1 MRKELSV
8 ANDKLKSNLRGAEEN
23 LKHRLEQEKDLLLLD
38 QYQDRGFYQKLLK
51 EFHELEQH
59 AEMLE
64 QKLALHVPEHSR
76 SLSYASSSSGQVVS
90 TELPQDDQNIV
101 KFHLNTFIMTI
112 IKKKKYTMQRNIF
125 FFLLFKGLWLWIH
138 SFNSIIV
145 NAIFTR
151 RNDRLESITIEYPT

>member
-1 MRKELSV
+1 M

-38 QYQDRGFYQKLLK
+38 QDQDRGVYQKLLK

-101 KFHLNTFIMTI
+101 KFHLITFIMTI

-125 FFLLFKGLWLWIH
+125 FFF
-138 SFNSIIV
+138 II
-145 NAIFTR
+145 
-151 RNDRLESITIEYPT
+151 

>member
-1 MRKELSV
+1 M

-101 KFHLNTFIMTI
+101 KFHLITFIMTI

-125 FFLLFKGLWLWIH
+125 FFYYLKDFGYG
-138 SFNSIIV
+138 SIRSTASSSTPYSRV
-145 NAIFTR
+145 
-151 RNDRLESITIEYPT
+151 ETIDWNQ